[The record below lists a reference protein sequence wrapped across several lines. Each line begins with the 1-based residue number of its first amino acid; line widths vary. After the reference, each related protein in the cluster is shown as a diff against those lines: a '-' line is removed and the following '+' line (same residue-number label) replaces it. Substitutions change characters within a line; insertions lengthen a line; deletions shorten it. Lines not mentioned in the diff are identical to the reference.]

1 MSDQHFVAFDLGAES
16 GRSVVGTLSNGK
28 LSLEETHRF
37 LNPTGRINGHLHWNL
52 LSQWEEL
59 KIGLRKSAKGRSI
72 DGIGV
77 DTWGVDFGFV
87 GPSGEILG
95 FPFNYRDAR
104 TDGVMD
110 ETFKR
115 VSKQEIFEATGI
127 QFMQLNSLY
136 QLIATQRDN
145 PSLLSCAKTLLFIP
159 DLFNYLFTGVQKSE
173 CSIATTSQMFDPRR
187 NAWAVDMLKKLSLPT
202 SILPEVVP
210 TGTVLGPLRSDVAS
224 ECGVAKI
231 PVIAPGGHDT
241 ASAVVAVPASGED
254 WCYISSGTWS
264 LMGVELDKPLIN
276 EKALQYNYT
285 NEGGMG
291 GTIRFLKNIMG
302 LWLVQECRRQLEKEG
317 QVFDYT
323 QLTKMASDAKP
334 FAAIINPDHGPFLA
348 PGEMPKKIAEF
359 CQRTK
364 QTAPTSTGETIRTCL
379 ESLALTYRRTLE
391 GMQDV
396 LGRKMKVIHVVGGG
410 SRNELLNQMTADAC
424 GIPVIA
430 GPVEATAAG
439 NILVQAMALGS
450 IKSLADAREI
460 VRRSFDVKR
469 YEPRDTKPWDAAY
482 AKYQQLVNA

>member
-59 KIGLRKSAKGRSI
+59 KIGLRTSAKGRAI

-77 DTWGVDFGFV
+77 DTWGIDFGFV
-87 GPSGEILG
+87 GANGEILS
-95 FPFNYRDAR
+95 FPYNYRDDR
-104 TDGVMD
+104 TNGVMD
-110 ETFKR
+110 ETFSR

-136 QLIATQRDN
+136 QLIATQRDT

-173 CSIATTSQMFDPRR
+173 FSIATTSQMFDPRK
-187 NAWAVDMLKKLSLPT
+187 NSWATDMLKKLGLPT
-202 SILPEVVP
+202 NILPEVVP
-210 TGTVLGPLRSDVAS
+210 TGTMLGPLREDVAG
-224 ECGVAKI
+224 ECGGSRI
-231 PVIAPGGHDT
+231 PVIAPGCHDT

-264 LMGVELDKPLIN
+264 LMGVELDKPLIDD
-276 EKALQYNYT
+276 KALQYNYT
-285 NEGGMG
+285 NEGGIG
-291 GTIRFLKNIMG
+291 GTIRFLRNIMG
-302 LWLVQECRRQLEKEG
+302 LWLVQECRRQLEKDG
-317 QVFDYT
+317 HTYDYS
-323 QLTKMASDAKP
+323 QLTALARDAKP
-334 FAAIINPDHGPFLA
+334 FAAIINPDHAPFLS
-348 PGEMPKKIAEF
+348 PGEMPKKIAAF
-359 CQRTK
+359 CQ
-364 QTAPTSTGETIRTCL
+364 QTNQAPPGSTGELVRTCL

-391 GMQDV
+391 GLQDV

-424 GIPVIA
+424 GIPVVA

-450 IKSLADAREI
+450 IKSLADAREV

-469 YEPRDTKPWDAAY
+469 YEPREMKSWNDAY
-482 AKYQQLVNA
+482 ARYSALVTS

>member
-16 GRSVVGTLSNGK
+16 GRSVVGKLSNGK

-59 KIGLRKSAKGRSI
+59 KIGLRKSAKGRKI

-87 GPSGEILG
+87 GVSGEILG
-95 FPFNYRDAR
+95 FPYNYRDER
-104 TDGVMD
+104 TNGVMD

-136 QLIATQRDN
+136 QLIATQRDT
-145 PSLLSCAKTLLFIP
+145 PGLLSAAKTLLFIP
-159 DLFNYLFTGVQKSE
+159 DLFNYLFTGVRKSE
-173 CSIATTSQMFDPRR
+173 FSIATTSQFFDPRK
-187 NAWAVDMLKKLSLPT
+187 NSWAIEMLKKLKLPT
-202 SILPEVVP
+202 EILPEVVP
-210 TGTVLGPLRSDVAS
+210 TGTVLGPLREDVAK
-224 ECGVAKI
+224 ECGVPQI
-231 PVIAPGGHDT
+231 PVIAPGCHDT

-276 EKALQYNYT
+276 DKALKYNYT
-285 NEGGMG
+285 NEGGIG

-317 QVFDYT
+317 QTFDYT

-334 FAAIINPDHGPFLA
+334 FSSIINPDHAPFLS
-348 PGEMPKKIAEF
+348 PGEMPKKIGEF
-359 CQRTK
+359 CQKTN
-364 QTAPTSTGETIRTCL
+364 QTPPASTGELIRSCL

-450 IKSLADAREI
+450 IKSLAEAREA
-460 VRRSFDVKR
+460 VQRSFDVKR
-469 YEPRDTKPWDAAY
+469 YEPKNTKQWDSAY
-482 AKYQQLVNA
+482 ERYLGLL